1 MATRKE
7 IEKVKEI
14 DLMDLVMDSDIPYRR
29 EHGHIKIRCIF
40 HNERT
45 PSLTIWPDHF
55 YCFGCSAH
63 GDILSWSMQAF
74 EQTFDETVK
83 TLLNYIEENKHEKNN

>member
-1 MATRKE
+1 MATKEE
-7 IEKVKEI
+7 IERVKEI
-14 DLMDLVMDSDIPYRR
+14 DLVDLVMDSDIPYKR

-55 YCFGCSAH
+55 YCFGCSEH
-63 GDILSWSMQAF
+63 GDVISWAEQAF
-74 EQTFDETVK
+74 EVSFSGAIDILIK
-83 TLLNYIEENKHEKNN
+83 YIKEKHEKNN